1 MNNKIKIISRGV
13 AYMLLVMLIIPFVA
27 YAQDGKTLAQEF
39 SSMGE
44 AKSYRFVKK
53 NSSVYACEAFIETFT
68 DSKYSD
74 KINEIYDRQFYI
86 KAYDTATRD
95 FDVAVLKQYVI
106 KFPQGEYLAK
116 AKEAIDVISWQNVK
130 SDNTKQAYERYI
142 KEFPKGKAVQMAKKA
157 LLDH

>member
-1 MNNKIKIISRGV
+1 MNNRIKTIGKGV
-13 AYMLLVMLIIPFVA
+13 AYMLLAMLVMPFVV

-53 NSSVYACEAFIETFT
+53 NSSVYACEAFIETFV

-95 FDVAVLKQYVI
+95 FDVAELKQYVTR
-106 KFPQGEYLAK
+106 FPEGEYLTK
-116 AKEAIDVISWQNVK
+116 AKEAIDVISWQNAK
-130 SDNTKQAYERYI
+130 NDNTKQAYEKYI
-142 KEFPKGKAVQMAKKA
+142 KEFPNGKALQMAKKA
-157 LLDH
+157 LSGF